1 MKARVRLAL
10 WLHRQGARLARRLVR
25 ASPAR
30 LWSNHELSRL
40 GPQFRGDVV
49 NVSAWRDEDKQG
61 RRYRDYFPNARS
73 YAVTNYS
80 SPRKGLDHTDL
91 PSIPLDLTAPVPP
104 DLRERFDV
112 VLSHTTLEHVFD
124 VQTAAGTLAALTRDV
139 LIVVVPLKQPV
150 HGLDEGEGDF
160 WRFTPMAL
168 DRLFAPHGLRPVYAA
183 TNEQPWWDV
192 YVVWVG
198 SRRPERW
205 ARLQPLDRSA

>member
-1 MKARVRLAL
+1 MRVSLAL
-10 WLHRQGARLARRLVR
+10 WLYRQGARLARRLVR

-30 LWSNHELSRL
+30 VWSNQELGRL
-40 GPQFRGDVV
+40 GPHFRGDVV

-61 RRYRDYFPNARS
+61 RRYRDYFPNART
-73 YAVTNYS
+73 YAVTNYP

-91 PSIPLDLTAPVPP
+91 PSIHLDLTAPVPGE
-104 DLRERFDV
+104 LRDRFDV

-124 VQTAAGTLAALTRDV
+124 VHAAARTLAALTRDV
-139 LIVVVPLKQPV
+139 LILVVPLKQPV

-168 DRLFAPHGLRPVYAA
+168 DRLFEPHGLRPVYRA

-198 SRRPERW
+198 SRHPERW
-205 ARLQPLDRSA
+205 PHLDGDRSA